1 MKAWREMQQRQQE
14 FYRGF
19 DQESP
24 AGSKS
29 ADGDLDAEY
38 SQDVKDHLE
47 NGGRCEE
54 SRSTADEDDEP
65 VSFCPTLWP
74 EHHCLLISR
83 SSPWHTCSGVLI

>member
-1 MKAWREMQQRQQE
+1 MKAWREMQQRQLE

-29 ADGDLDAEY
+29 TDEDPDAEY

-47 NGGRCEE
+47 DGGRREE
-54 SRSTADEDDEP
+54 ARGTADEDDEP

-74 EHHCLLISR
+74 GRHGLLISR
-83 SSPWHTCSGVLI
+83 SLPWHTCSGVSI